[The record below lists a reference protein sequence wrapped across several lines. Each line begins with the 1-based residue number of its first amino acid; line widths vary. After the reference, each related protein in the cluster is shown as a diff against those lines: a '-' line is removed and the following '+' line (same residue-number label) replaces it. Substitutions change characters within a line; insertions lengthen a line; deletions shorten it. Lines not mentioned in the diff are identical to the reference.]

1 MKNLIAI
8 LLFLLLCSKAYAQ
21 EKYAQDPGKVTQYEM
36 TLKEYPEDPDA
47 EALVIYDLG
56 EYNFSGRDSRGL
68 LLFMKR
74 KIKIKILKQAGV
86 KYASFEIPYYIEN
99 RDWEEIENIN
109 ATTYNYVDGA
119 LTKSVLDSKNIFE
132 EKISDKVRVKK
143 ITMPDVREGSVVEI
157 AYTIS
162 TPYYFN
168 MRKWEFQ
175 RKIPVVYSKLRYRAI
190 PYYEYTYIAKGIQ
203 KFDEYKAEAQNE
215 EIRFGQ
221 LLYREMIYD
230 FGLKNIAAFKDEEY
244 ITSEKDYIAS
254 LDFQMSKINYPTGG
268 SNQIMTTW
276 PEMCNDFLKDDDF
289 GKYIRNSEKE
299 AKKILPALNLA
310 GKSQIEQVEI
320 ISDYVKSKY
329 NWNGIYGK
337 YTISKLSDFL
347 KQQTGNVANINLFL
361 TGLLKAAGLEVYP
374 VVLSTRKNGMISE
387 GHPFRH
393 FFNYVI
399 CQVKID
405 NQVYFIDATEPLLY
419 FKNLPSRSI
428 NVRGLV
434 VKPKSEEWVAIRQN
448 NVSTIQHNFDLV
460 ISPEGNN
467 SDVKALY
474 MSLGEDSYIFR
485 SNYLGKEENLQ
496 KYLKD
501 AYKIDA
507 DSVAVTTTPL
517 DKPFI
522 FSFSFKQPVESSG
535 DKVFVHPFCNLSIAD
550 NPFKQ
555 TKRTLPIDLTYLQSK
570 TYKSVI
576 NIPKGYKV
584 EHMPKSYTINDN
596 LISMNYSVV
605 NNSDKIL
612 VEASYAYKQNIYD
625 AKSYLSLKMSFADII
640 KRLSEMIVLVKE

>member
-1 MKNLIAI
+1 
-8 LLFLLLCSKAYAQ
+8 
-21 EKYAQDPGKVTQYEM
+21 M

-56 EYNFSGRDSRGL
+56 EYYFSGRESKGL

-74 KIKIKILKQAGV
+74 EMKIKILKQAGV
-86 KYASFEIPYYIEN
+86 KYATFEIPYYIEN
-99 RDWEEIENIN
+99 RDWEEIESIN
-109 ATTYNYVDGA
+109 ATTYNYVDGT
-119 LTKSVLDSKNIFE
+119 LTKSTLDSKNIFE
-132 EKISDKVRVKK
+132 EKISDKIRVKK

-190 PYYEYTYIAKGIQ
+190 SYYEYAYIAKGIQ
-203 KFDEYKAEAQNE
+203 KFDEFKSEARNDE
-215 EIRFGQ
+215 TRFGQ

-244 ITSEKDYIAS
+244 ITSEKDYMAS
-254 LDFQMSKINYPTGG
+254 LDFQMSKINYPAGG
-268 SNQIMTTW
+268 SKQIMTTW
-276 PEMCNDFLKDDDF
+276 PEMCNDFLKDDNF
-289 GKYIRNSEKE
+289 GKYIQNSEKE
-299 AKKILPALNLA
+299 AKKILPTLNLT
-310 GKSQIEQVEI
+310 GKSQIEQVKI

-337 YTISKLSDFL
+337 YTNSKLSEFL

-374 VVLSTRKNGMISE
+374 VVLSTRKNGMVSE
-387 GHPFRH
+387 GHPFQQ

-399 CQVKID
+399 SQVKID
-405 NQVYFIDATEPLLY
+405 NQVYFIDATEPLLF
-419 FKNLPSRSI
+419 FKNLPLRSI
-428 NVRGLV
+428 NVGGLV
-434 VKPKSEEWVAIRQN
+434 VKPKSEEWIAIRQSN
-448 NVSTIQHNFDLV
+448 ISTIQHNFDLV
-460 ISPEGNN
+460 INPEENN
-467 SDVKALY
+467 SEVKAMYL
-474 MSLGEDSYIFR
+474 SLGEDAYILR

-507 DSVAVTTTPL
+507 DSVRITATPL

-522 FSFSFKQPVESSG
+522 FSFSFEQPVENSG
-535 DKVFVHPFCNLSIAD
+535 DKIFIHPFCNLSISD

-555 TKRTLPIDLTYLQSK
+555 TNRILPIDLTYLQSK
-570 TYKSVI
+570 TYRSVI
-576 NIPKGYKV
+576 NIPKGYKI
-584 EHMPKSYTINDN
+584 EHMPKPYVINDN

-605 NNSDKIL
+605 DSSDKIL

-640 KRLSEMIVLVKE
+640 KRLSEMVILVKE